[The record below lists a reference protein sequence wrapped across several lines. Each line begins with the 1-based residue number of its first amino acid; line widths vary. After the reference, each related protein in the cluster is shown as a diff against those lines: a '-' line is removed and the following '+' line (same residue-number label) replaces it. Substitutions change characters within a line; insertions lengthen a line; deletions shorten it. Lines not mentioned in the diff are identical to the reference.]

1 MFWEGIK
8 QCSRFSLQSLNETVE
23 KLHRGQIL
31 TYNITYNM
39 IYNITNINSVSPT
52 ITLRIAH

>member
-8 QCSRFSLQSLNETVE
+8 QCSRFSLQSLNEPVE
-23 KLHRGQIL
+23 KLHWGQIL
-31 TYNITYNM
+31 TYDI

>member
-8 QCSRFSLQSLNETVE
+8 QCSRFSLQSLNEPVE